1 MSNTQMP
8 QQFYDVVVHHL
19 PPDHPVGPDGGRPRV
34 DNYTVL
40 RLIWYVLSTGIRW
53 RDVPP
58 EMRCFGETARTRLP
72 DWKKLGI
79 WDRVHLDFLRLLR
92 RDGELEHDTAVIDS
106 TQVRAFGGGDQ
117 TGLSRVDRRKAGTKY
132 TLMVD
137 RNGVLLPFDVQGI
150 VESRSQKDDIRRFA
164 LRGDN
169 GTNET

>member
-1 MSNTQMP
+1 
-8 QQFYDVVVHHL
+8 
-19 PPDHPVGPDGGRPRV
+19 
-34 DNYTVL
+34 
-40 RLIWYVLSTGIRW
+40 
-53 RDVPP
+53 
-58 EMRCFGETARTRLP
+58 MRCFGETARTRLP